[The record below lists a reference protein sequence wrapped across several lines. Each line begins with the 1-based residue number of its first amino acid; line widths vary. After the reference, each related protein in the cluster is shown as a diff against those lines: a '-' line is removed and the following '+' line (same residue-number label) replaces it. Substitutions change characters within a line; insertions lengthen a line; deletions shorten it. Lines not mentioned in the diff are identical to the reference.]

1 MSSLKLQKRLA
12 ASVMKC
18 GKNKV
23 WSAFPGNVF
32 LQIFSACPRFMF
44 LILFVYASNVSFVI
58 PKASR
63 VFLLEQS
70 VGSGIKKFINFNVL
84 FNVLLRVDSF
94 YRSLDVLY
102 GGLETS

>member
-1 MSSLKLQKRLA
+1 
-12 ASVMKC
+12 MKC

-32 LQIFSACPRFMF
+32 LQIFRACPRFMF

-63 VFLLEQS
+63 VSLLEQS
-70 VGSGIKKFINFNVL
+70 VGSGINPDSMKS
-84 FNVLLRVDSF
+84 VD
-94 YRSLDVLY
+94 LDPDPKS
-102 GGLETS
+102 GSRRANIAQRIRKSS